1 MPLEVLQSR
10 LEQLYDVAVP
20 YRVSDFLVTDPVL
33 ARALST
39 DARDTP
45 EALLLQQSEET
56 LDLSLFV
63 DQAVLDRLK
72 DHDPGSPWPAGAL
85 QDWWV
90 AMEGV
95 SHFLAVVWRA
105 MRRRSTTALEL
116 ELQAE
121 IDKFV
126 LTAWSLG
133 ENHGTASLP
142 SLHDALFRRS
152 RPREELD
159 PPLQRRYRHASELA
173 SAYCDRLPQHHS
185 VWPPGRELL
194 RELRRF
200 YRYDW
205 HTKERYIRRLAAR
218 EHG

>member
-1 MPLEVLQSR
+1 MPLEALQSR
-10 LEQLYDVAVP
+10 LEQLYDLAVP

-33 ARALST
+33 ARALSA
-39 DARDTP
+39 DAGGTS
-45 EALLLQQSEET
+45 EALLLKQSEEA

-63 DQAVLDRLK
+63 DQAVLDRLAG
-72 DHDPGSPWPAGAL
+72 HDPEQPWPAGTL

-105 MRRRSTTALEL
+105 MRRRATTALEL

-121 IDKFV
+121 VDKFV

-133 ENHGTASLP
+133 ESHGTAALP

-152 RPREELD
+152 KPRGDLE
-159 PPLQRRYRHASELA
+159 PPLQRRYRHASRLA
-173 SAYCDRLPQHHS
+173 SSYCDRLPQRHS

-194 RELRRF
+194 GELRRF
-200 YRYDW
+200 YRLDW
-205 HTKERYIRRLAAR
+205 HAKERHIRNTASSA
-218 EHG
+218 

>member
-1 MPLEVLQSR
+1 MPLEALQSR
-10 LEQLYDVAVP
+10 LEQLYDLAVP

-33 ARALST
+33 ARALSA
-39 DARDTP
+39 DACGMP
-45 EALLLQQSEET
+45 EALLLAQSEEA
-56 LDLSLFV
+56 LDVSLFV
-63 DQAVLDRLK
+63 DQAVLDRLE
-72 DHDPGSPWPAGAL
+72 DHDPSAPWPAGTL
-85 QDWWV
+85 QDWWI

-105 MRRRSTTALEL
+105 MRDRSTTALEM

-121 IDKFV
+121 VDKFV

-133 ENHGTASLP
+133 ETHGTAALP

-152 RPREELD
+152 QPRADLD
-159 PPLQRRYRHASELA
+159 APLQQRYRHASDLA
-173 SAYCDRLPQHHS
+173 SSYCDRLPQHHS

-194 RELRRF
+194 GELRRF

-205 HTKERYIRRLAAR
+205 HAKERHIRRLAAS
-218 EHG
+218 

>member
-1 MPLEVLQSR
+1 MPLEALQSR
-10 LEQLYDVAVP
+10 LEQLYDLSVP
-20 YRVSDFLVTDPVL
+20 YRVSDFLITDPAL
-33 ARALST
+33 ARALS
-39 DARDTP
+39 ADTFGTA
-45 EALLLQQSEET
+45 EALLLRQSRED

-63 DQAVLDRLK
+63 DQAVLDRL
-72 DHDPGSPWPAGAL
+72 DRHEPGTPWHAGVL

-105 MRRRSTTALEL
+105 LRRRTTTALEL

-133 ENHGTASLP
+133 ENHGTASLA

-152 RPREELD
+152 RPHEHLD
-159 PPLQRRYRHASELA
+159 QPLQRRYRHASRLA
-173 SAYCDRLPQHHS
+173 SSYCNRLPNRHS

-194 RELRRF
+194 GELRRF

-205 HTKERYIRRLAAR
+205 HAKERHIRRLAAS
-218 EHG
+218 

>member
-1 MPLEVLQSR
+1 MPLEALQSR
-10 LEQLYDVAVP
+10 LEELYDLAMP

-33 ARALST
+33 ARALSA
-39 DARDTP
+39 DARDTS
-45 EALLLQQSEET
+45 EALLLQQSDEA

-63 DQAVLDRLK
+63 DQAVLDRLAG
-72 DHDPGSPWPAGAL
+72 HDPGEPWPAAAL
-85 QDWWV
+85 QDWWI

-121 IDKFV
+121 VDKFV

-133 ENHGTASLP
+133 ESHGTAALP

-152 RPREELD
+152 RPRKDLD
-159 PPLQRRYRHASELA
+159 PPLQRRYRHASDLA
-173 SAYCDRLPQHHS
+173 SAYCHRLPRRHS

-194 RELRRF
+194 GELRRF
-200 YRYDW
+200 YRFDW
-205 HTKERYIRRLAAR
+205 QAKERHIRSLSPA
-218 EHG
+218 